1 MILNKKVII
10 YISLI
15 FSLLVGYYFK
25 EDPAGG
31 GRIDFEVLFPLAQ
44 KLIIDFKSGLTL
56 YLSNSFSL
64 IHSPVFTLIVSSL
77 LKFLDSLLVLNIFY
91 ILFSSSLPYFFFLI
105 LKNKFNLDNNYI
117 FYISVII
124 FISPYFR
131 SSGIWLLG
139 DNLALIFFSLSVLF
153 YINTF
158 KDKDKII
165 NYFLCLL
172 FLILCSYVRYYYSLY
187 AIFFLINFYQSMK
200 KIDFIFLLFSAFL
213 LSLPALFYLFYVI
226 VNYNFLGSLNNF
238 GSINIYGN
246 ILIIF
251 SIIIFYL
258 VPVIISE
265 IFKIISY
272 IKKNKL
278 YFSIIFLFILSAY
291 LIDKNSYI
299 DLIFFSPRGGGLFVK
314 FFNLFNLD
322 LKLFM
327 SLIAFLSF
335 IVLDYLFQG
344 NKLKNYSLLVI
355 LIFSLPLV
363 TLYQKYLDPLIYF
376 IIFGLVKSDILYQ
389 ILKNQKMKLSFFYI
403 YFFSFYLLSL
413 IYQLKMV

>member
-1 MILNKKVII
+1 M
-10 YISLI
+10 
-15 FSLLVGYYFK
+15 
-25 EDPAGG
+25 
-31 GRIDFEVLFPLAQ
+31 
-44 KLIIDFKSGLTL
+44 
-56 YLSNSFSL
+56 
-64 IHSPVFTLIVSSL
+64 
-77 LKFLDSLLVLNIFY
+77 
-91 ILFSSSLPYFFFLI
+91 
-105 LKNKFNLDNNYI
+105 
-117 FYISVII
+117 
-124 FISPYFR
+124 
-131 SSGIWLLG
+131 
-139 DNLALIFFSLSVLF
+139 
-153 YINTF
+153 
-158 KDKDKII
+158 
-165 NYFLCLL
+165 
-172 FLILCSYVRYYYSLY
+172 
-187 AIFFLINFYQSMK
+187 
-200 KIDFIFLLFSAFL
+200 
-213 LSLPALFYLFYVI
+213 
-226 VNYNFLGSLNNF
+226 
-238 GSINIYGN
+238 
-246 ILIIF
+246 
-251 SIIIFYL
+251 

>member
-44 KLIIDFKSGLTL
+44 KLIIDFKSGLTF

-291 LIDKNSYI
+291 LIDKNSYM